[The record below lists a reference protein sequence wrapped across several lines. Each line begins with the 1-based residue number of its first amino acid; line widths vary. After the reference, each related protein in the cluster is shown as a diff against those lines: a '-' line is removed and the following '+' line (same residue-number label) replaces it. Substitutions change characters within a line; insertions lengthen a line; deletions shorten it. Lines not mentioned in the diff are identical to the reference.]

1 MGKLLEEENK
11 SLCEALKV
19 NIRDIKVHS
28 FITKI
33 TVYLKGLVV
42 MKTEQLP
49 GSILHAKLFFP
60 FKKLTHRTAIK

>member
-1 MGKLLEEENK
+1 MGKLLEGENK
-11 SLCEALKV
+11 SLCEALKI
-19 NIRDIKVHS
+19 NIRDITVHS

-33 TVYLKGLVV
+33 TVYLKELFI
-42 MKTEQLP
+42 MKTEQL